1 MSKILK
7 TKGLSK
13 SYTDRLGYK
22 INLFSDI
29 SIEISSANITSVLAP
44 EGSGKTTL
52 MKLLSGLEEVY
63 SGTINSDF
71 NKTIFIPS
79 KPSSFPWLNVADNVR
94 FNTDLDFE
102 SCQDIINKVGLHGY
116 EEHFPHN
123 ESFGFRFRVS
133 LARAIANNA
142 DLIILD
148 EPFNHLNSITRLDL
162 YKLIRNLHLND
173 NFTFFLGTS
182 NISEAIFLSEK
193 VYLLSSSP
201 SELIDEI
208 EIKLPQKRSSEI
220 FESSEFIEIRSSIE
234 NILLKSSQ
242 DKFYNF
248 SL

>member
-1 MSKILK
+1 
-7 TKGLSK
+7 
-13 SYTDRLGYK
+13 
-22 INLFSDI
+22 
-29 SIEISSANITSVLAP
+29 
-44 EGSGKTTL
+44 
-52 MKLLSGLEEVY
+52 
-63 SGTINSDF
+63 
-71 NKTIFIPS
+71 
-79 KPSSFPWLNVADNVR
+79 

-193 VYLLSSSP
+193 VNLLSSSP